1 MNVYVYYLARCLQWM
16 CAGWIVYLCVPP
28 HIDWL
33 MCVCGGGASLIV
45 SPHVFTSKSQ
55 GIYVTVF
62 GTASALWMV
71 YSLARAAFLCLYSR

>member
-1 MNVYVYYLARCLQWM
+1 MYIIWPGVYSGYAQVGLCIFVFLPTL
-16 CAGWIVYLCVPP
+16 IDLCV
-28 HIDWL
+28 
-33 MCVCGGGASLIV
+33 CRGGGGGELCLIV

>member
-28 HIDWL
+28 HTDWL
-33 MCVCGGGASLIV
+33 MWGGELCLIV

-55 GIYVTVF
+55 GIYVTVWDSVRPVD
-62 GTASALWMV
+62 GV
-71 YSLARAAFLCLYSR
+71 